1 MVPVLGDLHGCTAVV
16 TGAGGGLGRAI
27 ALALAER
34 GARVAVTDLHRHRA
48 RETADLI
55 PGDPLAL
62 ELDVASL
69 ESVSASAEAVLG
81 AFGPPH
87 ILVNNAGVA
96 SATMG
101 REGARDRDEDWT
113 AVLLV
118 NIQGTVRC
126 CEAFVPGMKEQ
137 RRGKIINVGSMAG
150 HAGRRIGGAYATSKA
165 AILRYT
171 KGLAMEVAPFG
182 INVNAVCPGAVWTPL
197 QERGIAYRQSQ
208 DPELAARDPY
218 EVFTSNYAETIPL
231 GRPQT
236 PEEVG
241 AAVVFLASRAADS
254 ITGQCLH
261 VDGGAILR
269 D

>member
-1 MVPVLGDLHGCTAVV
+1 MLGDLSGRTAVV
-16 TGAGGGLGRAI
+16 TGAGGGLGRAMAV
-27 ALALAER
+27 ALADY
-34 GARVAVTDLHRHRA
+34 GARVAVTDLHEHRA
-48 RETADLI
+48 RETADLLD
-55 PGDPLAL
+55 GDPMAL
-62 ELDVASL
+62 EVDVTSL
-69 ESVSASAEAVLG
+69 ECVTAGAGAVLD
-81 AFGPPH
+81 ALGPPH
-87 ILVNNAGVA
+87 ILINNAGIA
-96 SATMG
+96 SATVG
-101 REGARDRDEDWT
+101 REGAPDRDEDWT

-118 NIQGTVRC
+118 NIQGTVRS
-126 CEAFVPGMKEQ
+126 CEAFLPAMKEN

-150 HAGRRIGGAYATSKA
+150 HAARQIGGAYATSKA

-171 KGLAMEVAPFG
+171 KGLAVEVAPFG

-218 EVFTSNYAETIPL
+218 EIFTANYARTIPL

-236 PEEVG
+236 AEEVA
-241 AAVVFLASRAADS
+241 AAVVFLASSAADS

>member
-1 MVPVLGDLHGCTAVV
+1 MLGDLSDRTAVV

-27 ALALAER
+27 AVALAEH
-34 GARVAVTDLHRHRA
+34 GARVAVTDLHEHRA
-48 RETADLI
+48 RETAGLL
-55 PGDPLAL
+55 PGDPPAL
-62 ELDVASL
+62 ELDVTSV
-69 ESVSASAEAVLG
+69 ESVSAGAATVLEAL
-81 AFGPPH
+81 GPPH
-87 ILVNNAGVA
+87 ILINNAGI
-96 SATMG
+96 ATATQG

-126 CEAFVPGMKEQ
+126 CEAFLPAMKDKG
-137 RRGKIINVGSMAG
+137 RGKIINIGSMAG
-150 HAGRRIGGAYATSKA
+150 HAARRIGGAYATSKA

-171 KGLAMEVAPFG
+171 KGLAAEVAQFG

-236 PEEVG
+236 AEEVA
-241 AAVVFLASRAADS
+241 AAVVFLASSAADS

>member
-1 MVPVLGDLHGCTAVV
+1 MIGDLSGRTAVI
-16 TGAGGGLGRAI
+16 TGAGGGLGRAM
-27 ALALAER
+27 ALALAEH
-34 GARVAVTDLHRHRA
+34 GARVAVTDLHERRA

-55 PGDPLAL
+55 PGDSLAL
-62 ELDVASL
+62 EMDVASL
-69 ESVSASAEAVLG
+69 ESVSAGAETVL
-81 AFGPPH
+81 AATGPVD

-101 REGARDRDEDWT
+101 REGARDRDEDWS

-126 CEAFVPGMKEQ
+126 CEAFLPAMLEQ
-137 RRGKIINVGSMAG
+137 RRGKIINIGSMAG
-150 HAGRRIGGAYATSKA
+150 HAARRIGGAYATSKA

-171 KGLAMEVAPFG
+171 KGLAAEVAPFG

-208 DPELAARDPY
+208 DPELAGRDPY
-218 EVFTSNYAETIPL
+218 ELFTSNYAQTIPL

-236 PEEVG
+236 AEEVA
-241 AAVVFLASRAADS
+241 AAVVFLASTAADS

>member
-1 MVPVLGDLHGCTAVV
+1 MLGDLSGSTAVV
-16 TGAGGGLGRAI
+16 TGAGGGLGRAM
-27 ALALAER
+27 AVALAEY
-34 GARVAVTDLHRHRA
+34 GARVAVTDLHERRA
-48 RETADLI
+48 RETADLL
-55 PGDPLAL
+55 PGNPLAL
-62 ELDVASL
+62 DLDVTSL
-69 ESVSASAEAVLG
+69 ESVAAGAETVLE

-87 ILVNNAGVA
+87 ILINNAGIA

-113 AVLLV
+113 AILLV

-126 CEAFVPGMKEQ
+126 CEAFLPAMKER

-150 HAGRRIGGAYATSKA
+150 HAARQIGGAYATSKA

-171 KGLAMEVAPFG
+171 KGLAVEVAPFG

-208 DPELAARDPY
+208 DPELTARDPY
-218 EVFTSNYAETIPL
+218 EIFTANYARTIPL

-236 PEEVG
+236 AEEVA
-241 AAVVFLASRAADS
+241 AAVVFLASSAADS

>member
-1 MVPVLGDLHGCTAVV
+1 MLGDLRGLTAVV
-16 TGAGGGLGRAI
+16 TGAGGGLGRAMAI
-27 ALALAER
+27 ALTVH
-34 GARVAVTDLHRHRA
+34 GARVAVTDLHGHRA
-48 RETADLI
+48 RQTADLL

-62 ELDVASL
+62 ELDVTSL
-69 ESVSASAEAVLG
+69 DSVAAGAEAILE

-87 ILVNNAGVA
+87 ILINNAGIA

-113 AVLLV
+113 AILLV

-126 CEAFVPGMKEQ
+126 CEAFLPAMKER

-150 HAGRRIGGAYATSKA
+150 HAARQIGGAYATSKA

-171 KGLAMEVAPFG
+171 KGLAVEVAPFG

-208 DPELAARDPY
+208 DPELADRDPY
-218 EVFTSNYAETIPL
+218 EIFTANYARTIPL

-236 PEEVG
+236 TDEV
-241 AAVVFLASRAADS
+241 AASVVFLASSAADS